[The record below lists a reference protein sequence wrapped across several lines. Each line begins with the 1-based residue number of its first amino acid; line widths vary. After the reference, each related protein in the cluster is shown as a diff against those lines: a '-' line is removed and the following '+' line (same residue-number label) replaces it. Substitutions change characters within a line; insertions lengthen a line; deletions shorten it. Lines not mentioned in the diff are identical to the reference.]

1 MALFTIYWI
10 GILISFC
17 LFLFESIKT
26 GEVTVKSLIASL
38 FLSVLS
44 WIGVS
49 FFILESLKNFED
61 KVIWRKKK

>member
-1 MALFTIYWI
+1 MTFLAIYWI

-17 LFLFESIKT
+17 LFLFDSIKS

-38 FLSVLS
+38 ALSVLS
-44 WIGVS
+44 WIGV
-49 FFILESLKNFED
+49 ILLILVSLKNFED